1 MQKCAAPLAGH
12 NVVRRSEIYESAGA
26 GAAAA
31 SSSAFA
37 VAGSSAA
44 FAAAAASP
52 AAFAADAERMTVFF
66 FLSCERTRLEHD
78 AELKLAKQLLKFPE
92 VLKRLEGEL
101 YPNQLCDYLFE
112 TSQKFN
118 QFYENCPVLGA
129 ETDEL
134 RASRTALCTATAQLL
149 RLSLGL
155 LGIGVLDRL

>member
-1 MQKCAAPLAGH
+1 MHTKRTQKAFKHTRNHTPTHAHVRAHAHTNTNTHAHARAHTHTHTQAPL
-12 NVVRRSEIYESAGA
+12 I
-26 GAAAA
+26 
-31 SSSAFA
+31 
-37 VAGSSAA
+37 
-44 FAAAAASP
+44 
-52 AAFAADAERMTVFF
+52 
-66 FLSCERTRLEHD
+66 LEHD

-155 LGIGVLDRL
+155 LGIGMLDRL